1 MGIDRHDQTGHTLM
15 EAGLQAFKVVTWEWV
30 WVGIDRH
37 HQAGGTPR
45 ETGVQV
51 LKVFTGEW
59 VLVGIDRTYTH
70 GDRCTTR
77 SIQSFYR

>member
-1 MGIDRHDQTGHTLM
+1 MIRQAGCTLM
-15 EAGLQAFKVVTWEWV
+15 ETGLQAFKVVTGEWV

-51 LKVFTGEW
+51 FTGEW

-70 GDRCTTR
+70 GDRCPTT